1 MMTRVWL
8 LAGCALAGL
17 AAGPARA
24 QAPADSATRS
34 ALRTAPAE
42 LPSPAD
48 PPRWDGN
55 ATGWVVGPA
64 WTHLD
69 TARPGV
75 DQNGWGLRLA
85 GRVSS
90 VLQIVELEL
99 GVEHAQ
105 HGGAGGLTRTEAGLQ
120 VNLHPGFPML
130 VYNDFASDV
139 IASFHGLVGVSYVRS
154 SLGDPAQ
161 IPTAGQA
168 VDWRPCLTVGAGLD
182 FPLTSREADHGWWL
196 TARYNLRWM
205 NFGDYNPDLT
215 LSDTQVLV
223 LIGYRAYGNEWAR
236 IKRPF

>member
-1 MMTRVWL
+1 MKTHSWL
-8 LAGCALAGL
+8 LAALALTWLG
-17 AAGPARA
+17 AAPARA
-24 QAPADSATRS
+24 QDPIDPAQRPP
-34 ALRTAPAE
+34 LKTAPAE
-42 LPSPAD
+42 APPPLD

-55 ATGWVVGPA
+55 ATGLVVGPA

-69 TARPGV
+69 TALPGV

-105 HGGAGGLTRTEAGLQ
+105 HGGTGGLTRTDLGVQLG
-120 VNLHPGFPML
+120 VHPGFPRM
-130 VYNDFASDV
+130 VFNDYLSDV
-139 IASFHGLVGVSYVRS
+139 FASFHGIIGVSYVRA
-154 SLGDPAQ
+154 SLGDPTQ

-205 NFGDYNPDLT
+205 NFGDYNPDLS

-223 LIGYRAYGNEWAR
+223 LIGYRAYGNEWAS